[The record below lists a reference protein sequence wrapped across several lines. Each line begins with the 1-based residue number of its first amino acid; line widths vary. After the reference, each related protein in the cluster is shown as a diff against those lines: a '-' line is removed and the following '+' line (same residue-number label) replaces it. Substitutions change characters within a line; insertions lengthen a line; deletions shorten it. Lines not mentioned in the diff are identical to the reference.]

1 MNIQMASKE
10 LSPTEIIM
18 QDRTCQGGE
27 AERVLNVIQHR
38 LDQGNTLVIRK
49 HNCLYL
55 ITRLGAGEAEGHF
68 YGAESAWYTVKA
80 VKYFIEQTRQ
90 AGIHTLYI
98 CDFTDPNME
107 RMLNMINLTVQ
118 PSDKEGFEYMVNLAR
133 SM

>member
-1 MNIQMASKE
+1 MNMANKE

-18 QDRTCQGGE
+18 RDRTCQGGE
-27 AERVLNVIQHR
+27 AERVLDVIQHR
-38 LDQGNTLVIRK
+38 LNEGNTLVIRK

-55 ITRLGAGEAEGHF
+55 ITRLVIGEAECHF

-80 VKYFIEQTRQ
+80 VKYFIEQTRDS
-90 AGIHTLYI
+90 GIHTLYI

-107 RMLNMINLTVQ
+107 RMLNMIKLTVQ
-118 PSDKEGFEYMVNLAR
+118 PSDKEGFKYMLNLRR

>member
-1 MNIQMASKE
+1 MNMANKE

-18 QDRTCQGGE
+18 RDRTCQGGE
-27 AERVLNVIQHR
+27 AERVLDVIQHR

-55 ITRLGAGEAEGHF
+55 ITRLGIGEAECHF

-80 VKYFIEQTRQ
+80 VKYFIEQTRDS
-90 AGIHTLYI
+90 GIHTLYI

-107 RMLNMINLTVQ
+107 RMLNMIKLTVQ
-118 PSDKEGFEYMVNLAR
+118 PSDKEGFKYMLNLRR

>member
-1 MNIQMASKE
+1 MSTQMATKE
-10 LSPTEIIM
+10 LSPVDIIM
-18 QDRTCQGGE
+18 MDRTCQGGE
-27 AERVLNVIQHR
+27 GKRVLDVIQHR
-38 LDQGNTLVIRK
+38 LHQGNTLVIRK
-49 HNCLYL
+49 YNCLYL
-55 ITRLGAGEAEGHF
+55 VTRLGFGEAEGHF

-80 VKYFIEQTRQ
+80 VKYFIEQTKQ

-107 RMLNMINLTVQ
+107 RMLEIINLTVQ